1 MAEKGFDISLDSLL
15 EGLENFESKAQTA
28 IRMYADTSAEK
39 LESYAKSHRKW
50 QDRSTDARKRLK
62 GTAIKVPEGYR
73 LQLAHGV
80 KYGIYLELA
89 NEKKYAIIEPTLT
102 EVGTEEIL
110 PGFAKFI
117 DRLQGGK

>member
-1 MAEKGFDISLDSLL
+1 MANDGLDFDFKDLV
-15 EGLENFESKAQTA
+15 EGLANFEDKAQAA

-39 LESYAKSHRKW
+39 LESYAKEHRKW
-50 QDRSTDARKRLK
+50 KDRSTDARKRLK
-62 GTAIKVPEGYR
+62 GSSIKVAKGYR

-80 KYGIYLELA
+80 RYGVFLELA

-102 EVGTEEIL
+102 EVGAEEIM
-110 PGFAKFI
+110 PGFEKLI